1 MAILHFPLHVNNY
14 TTYTSFLVM
23 IAQPAKMVASFLI
36 YILKI
41 DTEEI
46 IWGGK
51 SSFLQYSVRTWDN
64 DNGAIGFVIFP
75 WHHSF

>member
-1 MAILHFPLHVNNY
+1 
-14 TTYTSFLVM
+14 M

-46 IWGGK
+46 IWGGGGILL
-51 SSFLQYSVRTWDN
+51 SAIFHSYLDN

-75 WHHSF
+75 

>member
-1 MAILHFPLHVNNY
+1 
-14 TTYTSFLVM
+14 M

-46 IWGGK
+46 IWGEILL
-51 SSFLQYSVRTWDN
+51 SAIFRPYLDN
-64 DNGAIGFVIFP
+64 DNGSIGFVIFP